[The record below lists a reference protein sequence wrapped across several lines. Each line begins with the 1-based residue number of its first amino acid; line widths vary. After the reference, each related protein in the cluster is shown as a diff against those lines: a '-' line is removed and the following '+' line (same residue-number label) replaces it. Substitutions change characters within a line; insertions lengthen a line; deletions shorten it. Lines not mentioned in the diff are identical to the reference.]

1 MQGLKRGRPI
11 SNIAEKLDQRTI
23 DATISLWKGKEEL
36 SFVEIHNG
44 LVKKGIV
51 RNEKDHYKTDRI
63 LDKLI
68 RIGFIEKL
76 GRGRYKLNVL
86 EDEFDLF
93 DYLNRLRSKE
103 DGGVIKM
110 EFFYSS
116 ILSKVFYIGMPKD
129 VIGSEEFRIVEDI
142 LGSRLTGIFN
152 AYRQLISE
160 IKSQKM
166 GEKKEGLTL
175 PSSVLRELY
184 FDLIPFL
191 LSQWC
196 KASYRSHEIAPVIRE
211 IIEKVL
217 SSYFPTGSCFPTW
230 ENEYERLNSI
240 QETVDY
246 GEAFST
252 DFALI
257 VTGSESDIDKDNVQ
271 KRCVLSTLKEASSRK
286 RSSLSIAKQIYSFEE
301 RNIKDILD
309 KLGWKFFDK
318 KKVEEIYH
326 YCVRLHI
333 VAELIATL
341 HELREISR
349 LGQRVRGD
357 KKEWVYSQIK
367 ELRTAP
373 KDYDINE
380 IIRLLPLSG
389 DYWAFKRTEPL
400 IGKLLK
406 EVFPDIPIENIHK
419 LLEKGEGLAATID
432 KELGQ

>member
-1 MQGLKRGRPI
+1 MRGRPI
-11 SNIAEKLDQRTI
+11 SEALEKLDQRTI
-23 DATISLWKGKEEL
+23 DDTISLWKGKEEL
-36 SFVEIHNG
+36 SFVKIHNG
-44 LVKKGIV
+44 LIKKGRV
-51 RNEKDHYKTDRI
+51 KNEKDHYKTDRI
-63 LDKLI
+63 LNKLI

-110 EFFYSS
+110 ESFYSS

-129 VIGSEEFRIVEDI
+129 VIGSDELRVVEDI

-166 GEKKEGLTL
+166 GEKGEGLTL

-191 LSQWC
+191 LSQWYNV
-196 KASYRSHEIAPVIRE
+196 SYRSHEIAPVIRE
-211 IIEKVL
+211 IMEKV
-217 SSYFPTGSCFPTW
+217 PGSCFHTW
-230 ENEYERLNSI
+230 EYEYERLNRI

-246 GEAFST
+246 GEALLT

-271 KRCVLSTLKEASSRK
+271 KRCVLSTLKEASLRK
-286 RSSLSIAKQIYSFEE
+286 QSSLSIAKQIYSFEE
-301 RNIKDILD
+301 RNVKDILD
-309 KLGWKFFDK
+309 KLGWRFFDK
-318 KKVEEIYH
+318 KQVEEIYH

-333 VAELIATL
+333 VAELIVTL
-341 HELREISR
+341 HELRKISQ

-357 KKEWVYSQIK
+357 KKEWVYSRIK
-367 ELRTAP
+367 ELRTAT
-373 KDYDINE
+373 KDCDINE

-389 DYWAFKRTEPL
+389 DYWAFKLTEPI

-406 EVFPDIPIENIHK
+406 EIFPDIPIENIHE
-419 LLEKGEGLAATID
+419 LLEKGEGLAATIEE
-432 KELGQ
+432 ELGHAINKG